1 MAAWRYGFNLLVLKT
16 SLMILSTLENKIRF
30 SVSPHSHVIS
40 SINLSRPELRSCQHK
55 KQGSSQHLKKR
66 GIWLC
71 FQFSKILSYLSGA
84 YFMVFSEVFLSRLLI
99 IIIIIIIIIIF
110 IIIIIIITIIMHV
123 VLKLQNY
130 TFYWSVVIKIYIEN
144 KIEDIRE
151 INASEK

>member
-1 MAAWRYGFNLLVLKT
+1 
-16 SLMILSTLENKIRF
+16 
-30 SVSPHSHVIS
+30 
-40 SINLSRPELRSCQHK
+40 
-55 KQGSSQHLKKR
+55 
-66 GIWLC
+66 
-71 FQFSKILSYLSGA
+71 
-84 YFMVFSEVFLSRLLI
+84 MVFSEVFLSRLLI